1 MDVINGRS
9 AALAGAIAVA
19 VLSGVSEP
27 ARADTYAFGN
37 TESPSDYATLTLQE
51 GSDPVSLST
60 DGFQGWVGNDS
71 FNFAGP
77 DGNTNYLVG
86 VYNGTSYNNY
96 FAFDIAGVKSTVTSA
111 KLTLYSGCV
120 SSNAKSCDSPAELD
134 YSLYGATQ
142 LITQLSD
149 GVSPNAA
156 LYNELGQGVKYGSFV
171 IDSGNSAHTLI
182 LTLNATAVN
191 GINAA
196 ILGKKTAIA
205 ISGAAIPIPEPSTW
219 IMMLAGFAGL
229 SLAAC
234 QRAARGRVASAAG

>member
-19 VLSGVSEP
+19 VLSGALVCEP

-37 TESPSDYATLTLQE
+37 TESASDYATLTLQE
-51 GSDPVSLST
+51 GSESVSLST

-77 DGNTNYLVG
+77 NGNTNYLVG
-86 VYNGTSYNNY
+86 VYNRTSHNNF

-111 KLTLYSGCV
+111 KLTLYSGTI
-120 SSNAKSCDSPAELD
+120 SAELD

-142 LITQLSD
+142 AITQLSN
-149 GVSPNAA
+149 GVSPNTA
-156 LYNELGQGVKYGSFV
+156 LYNELGHGVKYGSFV
-171 IDSGNSAHTLI
+171 IDSGNSLHTLMFA
-182 LTLNATAVN
+182 LNAAAVN
-191 GINAA
+191 DDIKAA
-196 ILGKKTAIA
+196 IAGKKGQMAIA
-205 ISGAAIPIPEPSTW
+205 GVAVGVPGPSTW

-229 SLAAC
+229 GLAAY
-234 QRAARGRVASAAG
+234 QRAARGRAASAAG